1 MNLEIDVMITYEQ
14 VIELIYSAIDELNAS
29 SDNEAVVKQEDTA
42 LYGESSSLDSVDL
55 VNVLLSVEEALED
68 EFEVE
73 LVIANEKALSQKNS
87 PFRTVS
93 TLASYVADEVNS
105 Q

>member
-1 MNLEIDVMITYEQ
+1 MNPEIDVMITYEQ

-29 SDNEAVVKQEDTA
+29 SDNQPVVKQEDTA
-42 LYGESSSLDSVDL
+42 LYGNSSSLDSVDL
-55 VNVLLSVEEALED
+55 VNVLLSLEEALED

-93 TLASYVADEVNS
+93 TLASLS
-105 Q
+105 LIHI